1 MRLTP
6 GYVESLRGPST
17 SPTHRILSRTTGPAR
32 DIPVAGGMGPPPE
45 SSAGAPRMKAVILA
59 AGEGARM
66 GPFTASLPKV
76 MIPVG
81 NRPLLEYVVQ
91 ALVENGVHDLLFVV
105 GYRRERIQA
114 YFQDG
119 KALGAHITYVTQTKQ
134 LGTAHAIWEAR
145 AHLDDPFVVL
155 NGSNMVDGRF
165 VSDLLEVG

>member
-1 MRLTP
+1 MR
-6 GYVESLRGPST
+6 RPS
-17 SPTHRILSRTTGPAR
+17 RALS
-32 DIPVAGGMGPPPE
+32 GGRP
-45 SSAGAPRMKAVILA
+45 MKAVILA

-81 NRPLLEYVVQ
+81 NRPVLEYVVQ

-119 KALGAHITYVTQTKQ
+119 NAFGAHITYITQTKQ
-134 LGTAHAIWEAR
+134 LGTDR
-145 AHLDDPFVVL
+145 KSVV
-155 NGSNMVDGRF
+155 
-165 VSDLLEVG
+165 